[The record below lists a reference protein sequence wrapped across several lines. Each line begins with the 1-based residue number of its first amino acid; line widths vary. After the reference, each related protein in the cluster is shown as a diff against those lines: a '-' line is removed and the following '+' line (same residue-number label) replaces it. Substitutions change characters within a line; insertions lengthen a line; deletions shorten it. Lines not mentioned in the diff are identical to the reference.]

1 MRHDLCLFSL
11 LNCTDNQW
19 HCRAQQGRVCAEIGP
34 CRSEQKESTR
44 GGLID
49 TIRYVHLSNQ
59 PPPCACSLTTASL
72 AAFLPALARGQAP
85 VRATMAY
92 GSTGYTWATA
102 FVAEAIGAWKDNGVT
117 LNAVD
122 FPTGRDSMQAL
133 LAGSAEFSTATDTP
147 VIFAAMRGLRPMI
160 LLNYSRYSR
169 DMKIVVRTDRG
180 IDPNNPASLR
190 GHRIATQVGT
200 SGQYMLARYCQMGGI
215 AVKDVTVIDMA
226 PADMIAATSR
236 GDIDG
241 FSWTREAAIL
251 AGRQSGGKVA
261 AMTQEGL
268 EKYFRSHELLLTS
281 EKVIKENPGLLDSAV
296 RAYMAAE
303 TYMKNNPTWPEKIS
317 SRVHNTT
324 AEIQEGIASFEF
336 RIAFDDQ
343 FVDDMVTEAQWAI
356 DAGLMKQPD
365 TNLRKLFR
373 GLIYEAPL
381 KQLYPD
387 RVSLTSP

>member
-1 MRHDLCLFSL
+1 LAHIDF
-11 LNCTDNQW
+11 LNSQMNRR
-19 HCRAQQGRVCAEIGP
+19 RALA
-34 CRSEQKESTR
+34 SF
-44 GGLID
+44 
-49 TIRYVHLSNQ
+49 
-59 PPPCACSLTTASL
+59 TATSL
-72 AAFLPALARGQAP
+72 AALLPKPALSQTP
-85 VRATMAY
+85 LRATMAY

-102 FVAEAIGAWKDNGVT
+102 FVAEALATWKDNGVA

-147 VIFAAMRGLRPMI
+147 VIFAAMRGLRPII

-180 IDPNNPASLR
+180 IDPNNPASLK

-200 SGQYMLARYCQMGGI
+200 SGQYMLARYCQMAGI
-215 AVKDVTVIDMA
+215 AVKDVTVIDMG

-236 GDIDG
+236 GDVDG
-241 FSWTREAAIL
+241 FSWTPEAAIL

-268 EKYFRSHELLLTS
+268 EKFFRSHELLLTS
-281 EKVIKENPGLLDSAV
+281 EKVIKENPTLLDAAV
-296 RAYMAAE
+296 KAYIAAE
-303 TYMKNNPTWPEKIS
+303 TYMKDDPTWPEKIS
-317 SRVHNTT
+317 SRVHNTP
-324 AEIQEGIASFEF
+324 AEIQDGVASFEF

-343 FVDDMVTEAQWAI
+343 FVEDMATEAQWAI

-365 TNLRKLFR
+365 TDLRKLFR

-381 KQLYPD
+381 KRLYPD
-387 RVSLTSP
+387 RVSLASA